1 MQNSLHRLPPLERRM
16 PDNRKQLLMD
26 LGAETLA
33 DTLLELAGHNEQVND
48 KINSL
53 TSDEKVNIK
62 RYRQKLAG
70 LRNSTRYI
78 GLEMTDFFADQ
89 LERMLTDLETWVT
102 DPCTGLDLVAE
113 FIETDA
119 VVFEICDDSDGT
131 VGGVYLSTARNL
143 FFHYASLCLDKERV
157 ATLFIRLAS
166 KDDYGARSSLM
177 KDVVEEL
184 GEPALSL
191 VLKKLQALE
200 ANEKDAKNKRSYT
213 WMLESITSQQREAD
227 LFAAALQGRQ
237 VELPKPKML
246 AAARAFL
253 EKQDAESALAWVQ
266 RIPANDVSHGYEIE
280 QILKEIYTMQGD
292 KESLVNLQYKKFKS
306 YRTFEGF
313 QELLLATGREKREEI
328 LANEWAIICQNP
340 SFNDHDAQFLSDAGM
355 MDELEAYVFAKV
367 DTLNEGSY
375 YIVPEIAASLAKH
388 GRYLAASLLYRS
400 LLDCMMERAYAKSYH
415 HGVDYLNALDA
426 FAPLIKDWKTFPTHN
441 SYKVNLLLENK
452 RKTAFWN
459 QYRRSK
465 G

>member
-1 MQNSLHRLPPLERRM
+1 M

-53 TSDEKVNIK
+53 TSAEKVNIK

-119 VVFEICDDSDGT
+119 VVFEMCDDSDGT

-157 ATLFIRLAS
+157 ATLFIRLVS

-237 VELPKPKML
+237 VDLSVPKML
-246 AAARAFL
+246 EVARAFL

-292 KESLVNLQYKKFKS
+292 RESLVALQYKRFRS
-306 YRTFEGF
+306 FRTQGRFE
-313 QELLLATGREKREEI
+313 ELLLATGREKREEI

-340 SFNDHDAQFLSDAGM
+340 SFNDHDAQFLSDVGM
-355 MDELEAYVFAKV
+355 MDELEAYVFARV
-367 DTLNEGSY
+367 ETLHEGSY
-375 YIVPEIAASLAKH
+375 YTVPEIAAALAKH

-426 FAPLIKDWKTFPTHN
+426 FAPLIKDWKTFSTHN